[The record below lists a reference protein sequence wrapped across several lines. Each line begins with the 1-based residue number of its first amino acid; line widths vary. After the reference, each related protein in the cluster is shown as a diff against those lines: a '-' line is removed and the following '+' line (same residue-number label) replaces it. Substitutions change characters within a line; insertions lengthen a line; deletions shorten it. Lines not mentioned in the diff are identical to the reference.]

1 MSAGVTSG
9 EPGGEPGPA
18 PRDRIPG
25 VMLRIEGLVLFAAA
39 LALYLDADYSIL
51 ALVLLA
57 LAPDLSMLGYLAG
70 PRVGAVAYDLAHFE
84 AWPIA
89 LAVIGILGDWSAGT
103 QVALIWL
110 AHIGVDRALG
120 YGLKYASGFRHTHLG
135 LLNAGARQNH

>member
-1 MSAGVTSG
+1 MSAGTTSAAPAG
-9 EPGGEPGPA
+9 EPGSN

-51 ALVLLA
+51 ALALLA

-70 PRVGAVAYDLAHFE
+70 PRVGAVAYDFAHFE

-89 LAVIGILGDWSAGT
+89 LAVIGVLGDWSAGT
-103 QVALIWL
+103 QLALIWL

-120 YGLKYASGFRHTHLG
+120 YGLKYRTAFEDTHLQ
-135 LLNAGARQNH
+135 RV